1 MQPFPAEP
9 VEPVETTYAITVD
22 ACNEAAERWYWQ
34 ADEADLTRSLAWSF
48 LWESKTKA
56 GKRVSA
62 WDADRRLVTRC
73 PDCTHRLRPAP
84 PSSPEASKKK
94 SRRRW

>member
-1 MQPFPAEP
+1 MSLERIPSAVSTFTRSNTRISCMCCGARAPYTDTP
-9 VEPVETTYAITVD
+9 VDAPGAGLAIT
-22 ACNEAAERWYWQ
+22 RTI
-34 ADEADLTRSLAWSF
+34 LRGLAWSF

-84 PSSPEASKKK
+84 LEVMS
-94 SRRRW
+94 